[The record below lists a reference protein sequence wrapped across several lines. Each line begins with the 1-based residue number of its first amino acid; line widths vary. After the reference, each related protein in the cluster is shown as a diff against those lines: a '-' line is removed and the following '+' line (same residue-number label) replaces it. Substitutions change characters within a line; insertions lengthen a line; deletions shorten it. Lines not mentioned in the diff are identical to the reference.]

1 MEAHRYAEC
10 STDEEVA
17 ADVTM
22 ALEPVF
28 APDVPVEV
36 RRLYERN
43 PELFVPAG
51 RPRPKRE
58 TSWSIEPGATFG
70 SLLVWLAICVGGW
83 ILGLIIFAIT
93 LPTAV
98 AAWSALALAVVAV
111 VLTGGVAVSSAV
123 ENRGHKAARLQYG
136 KYLLPEDFDE
146 EAGRVLGR
154 AQRAVRT
161 VLKATVTQRG
171 LLDEM
176 QNELVLPEQLWD
188 IGQVLHE
195 QSVLRARQRE
205 IARGMATAE
214 LEAVLGPQRQA
225 LRRSAEAINRK
236 VELLERYA
244 DRVRS
249 ADAALRAEAAL
260 EDGDRYIEL
269 LARTEPAGD
278 TTVVQGFADE
288 AAALH
293 DTLSRTIESARAAG
307 RTLALPD

>member
-1 MEAHRYAEC
+1 MGL
-10 STDEEVA
+10 D
-17 ADVTM
+17 
-22 ALEPVF
+22 PVF
-28 APDVPVEV
+28 APDVPVQV
-36 RRLYERN
+36 RRLFERK

-51 RPRPKRE
+51 QPRPKRQ
-58 TSWSIEPGATFG
+58 TSWSIAPGATFG
-70 SLLVWLAICVGGW
+70 SLLVWLAVCVGGW

-98 AAWSALALAVVAV
+98 AAWAALALAGVAV
-111 VLTGGVAVSSAV
+111 VMTVGVAVGSAI
-123 ENRGHKAARLQYG
+123 EERGHKAVRLQHG

-146 EAGRVLGR
+146 DSGRLLGR
-154 AQRAVRT
+154 AQRAVKM
-161 VLKATVTQRG
+161 VLGATVTQRG

-176 QNELVLPEQLWD
+176 KNELVLPEQLWD

-205 IARGMATAE
+205 VARGMATAE
-214 LEAVLGPQRQA
+214 LEAVLGPQRRA
-225 LRRSAEAINRK
+225 LTRSVEAIRRK
-236 VELLERYA
+236 VELLEQYA

-278 TTVVQGFADE
+278 TSVVQGFADE
-288 AAALH
+288 AAALR
-293 DTLSRTIESARAAG
+293 DTLARTVEAARAAG
-307 RTLALPD
+307 RTLALPE